1 MFCFLEC
8 IGHVRELTGI
18 LFHLLYS
25 SSSFCCKQTSHC
37 DPVRRELLYQQGFQI
52 LPCLAVDLLF
62 LTDLK
67 FFNISICM
75 WILYISGIWIS
86 FPSEMWNR
94 EHTSITW
101 SICRTQAFNLYYF
114 RNWIPSLTLVQL
126 SGKPRSLGLGA
137 LGGVWLLE
145 ESVHALDSLRS
156 CPLLSSP
163 STERPSSRSR
173 PQHFFRLSLKWLAV
187 PWDVLPQD
195 QPVKQIITL
204 NRDVLQSLTPRHTLL
219 LLTTLYLLWV
229 PHQQSGYSQLH
240 GTMEDLDEHQPFRI
254 TESVRLERIS
264 EIVES
269 NLWLHT
275 TLSAMVGHQGPHPVF
290 P

>member
-156 CPLLSSP
+156 SPLLSFHRKTFLQVTTSALLQVKP
-163 STERPSSRSR
+163 EVTCCPMRCTSTGS
-173 PQHFFRLSLKWLAV
+173 A
-187 PWDVLPQD
+187 
-195 QPVKQIITL
+195 
-204 NRDVLQSLTPRHTLL
+204 
-219 LLTTLYLLWV
+219 
-229 PHQQSGYSQLH
+229 
-240 GTMEDLDEHQPFRI
+240 
-254 TESVRLERIS
+254 S
-264 EIVES
+264 ETD
-269 NLWLHT
+269 HYT
-275 TLSAMVGHQGPHPVF
+275 
-290 P
+290 